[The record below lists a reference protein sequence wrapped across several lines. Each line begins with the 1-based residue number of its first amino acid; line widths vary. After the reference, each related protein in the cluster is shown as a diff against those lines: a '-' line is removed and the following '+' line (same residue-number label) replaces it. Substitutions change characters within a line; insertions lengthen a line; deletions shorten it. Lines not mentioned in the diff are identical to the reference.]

1 MNNKT
6 LLKRLKLLKDKFGI
20 FIACYNLIVEF
31 YQSKTYLNAYFKKI
45 YILTTYNSSIEFY
58 PS

>member
-1 MNNKT
+1 MNNRA

-20 FIACYNLIVEF
+20 FIASYNLIVEF

-45 YILTTYNSSIEFY
+45 YMLTTYNSSFKFY